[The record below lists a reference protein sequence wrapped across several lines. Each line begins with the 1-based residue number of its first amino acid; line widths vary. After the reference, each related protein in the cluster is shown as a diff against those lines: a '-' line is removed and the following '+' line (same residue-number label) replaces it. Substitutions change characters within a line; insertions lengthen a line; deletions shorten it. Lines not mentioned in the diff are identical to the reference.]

1 MITWPSKF
9 RSLFWV
15 VLVFVTTASCAK
27 ASRHDEAPAVV
38 SPALEKPAEPS
49 ANQASAQRAVAHEIQ
64 VVMRSPSPG
73 NVVAQ
78 VIAMTEARGGY
89 VVSSDIRAAA
99 PGTLG
104 AEVALR
110 IPTTHVEPLLGALRK
125 TGEIRSELRKGD
137 DVSFE
142 VTDTEARLV
151 ARRTIEKRLLELL
164 SSARSVD
171 DMLKVESELS
181 RVRTEIEQLTGQ
193 SRSLA
198 QRVEFALL
206 RLTIESPEANRA
218 AEDSFATRLANAFR
232 SALST
237 SQSVVLGFVEF
248 LGAVVPLTVLGSLS
262 WLLLRVLRLWLKARK
277 AALVAK
283 ASAATEI

>member
-1 MITWPSKF
+1 
-9 RSLFWV
+9 
-15 VLVFVTTASCAK
+15 
-27 ASRHDEAPAVV
+27 
-38 SPALEKPAEPS
+38 
-49 ANQASAQRAVAHEIQ
+49 
-64 VVMRSPSPG
+64 MRSPSPG

-78 VIAMTEARGGY
+78 VTAMTEARGGY
-89 VVSSDIRAAA
+89 VVSSDVRAAA
-99 PGTLG
+99 PGTIG

-110 IPTTHVEPLLGALRK
+110 IPVAQVEPLISTLRK

-137 DVSFE
+137 DVTFE
-142 VTDTEARLV
+142 VTDTEARLT
-151 ARRTIEKRLLELL
+151 ARRTFEKRLLELL

-171 DMLKVESELS
+171 DMLKVESELA

-206 RLTIESPEANRA
+206 RLNVESPEASRA
-218 AEDSFATRLANAFR
+218 AEDAFAARLANAFR

-248 LGAVVPLTVLGSLS
+248 LGVVVPLTVLGILG
-262 WLLLRVLRLWLKARK
+262 WLPIRVLRRWIKRRK
-277 AALVAK
+277 AALVAE
-283 ASAATEI
+283 ASTATED